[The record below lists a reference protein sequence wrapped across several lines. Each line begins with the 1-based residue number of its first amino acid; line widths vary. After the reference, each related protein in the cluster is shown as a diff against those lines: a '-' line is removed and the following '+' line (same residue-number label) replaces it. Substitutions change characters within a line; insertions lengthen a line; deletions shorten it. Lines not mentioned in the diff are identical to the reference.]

1 MKHPSRTSQSQAAG
15 GGSDIA
21 EREPE
26 QSVASEQSRARLL
39 DFLRAI
45 TDNLGEGVYALDTTG
60 RVTFMNPAAEA
71 MLGWTLDELR
81 GKDMH
86 ATIHFQH
93 ADGSAFP
100 REQCPLLRV
109 IGSGQVERID
119 DDAFTRC
126 DGSLLPVSY
135 VSAPIVTGGVVSGA
149 VLAFHDVSAHKAL
162 DEALRRS
169 ERGAA
174 AQASQLMAIFESM
187 ADAIIVFDRDG
198 NVVQTNAAD
207 AELLGASDASDAT
220 ETPLR
225 TLDQRDHLF
234 TVLDE
239 RGQPSPTE
247 SWPFVRV
254 LRGET
259 LRGASAMDITM
270 GAPDGRALILNAS
283 GAPVRSADGEI
294 VGGVLIGRD
303 VTQRRR
309 LEQQTREALDALMAM
324 AETLVGDASAFG
336 GAAVSSAE
344 YVPVDSFVGAPQVAR
359 RLAELTRVVMA
370 CRRVDIV
377 AFEPESEEMRAVAV
391 AGLTPVEERTWLA
404 NWPTAGHMRDFL
416 PDAFIERLRL
426 GETIQIDRSQPPFN
440 RWANPFGSRTMLV
453 IPMRVGGRLLG
464 NLTLDYG
471 AADHQPGA
479 EEFAMAGAVA
489 KLAALIIERDRL
501 AHDRAVAYA
510 HALAMAETTR
520 RMDEFLS
527 IAAHELKT
535 PVTNSRLVVALASDT
550 LANTL
555 AQARAD
561 QADAASAALAQ
572 TLEPVQTALER
583 MESHMERLSR
593 LVVDLLD
600 VSRMRAGRLE
610 LREASCDLAE
620 IVREVVEEQRQMTPG
635 RLIRMRLPGATS
647 HPALI
652 YADRDRIRQVISNYL
667 SNALRYSPD
676 DQCVSVRLK
685 VSGAWARV
693 SVCDGGSGVPPD
705 QRDLVWERFYRVQ
718 GAPGTAAAPSSAAI
732 GLGLGL
738 HISRMIVEQH
748 HGRVG
753 LRNVPGGGAVFW
765 FALLLMPDTP

>member
-1 MKHPSRTSQSQAAG
+1 MKYPPRASQSQAAG

-21 EREPE
+21 ERELE
-26 QSVASEQSRARLL
+26 QSAASEQSRARLL

-45 TDNLGEGVYALDTTG
+45 TDNLGEGIYALDTTG
-60 RVTFMNPAAEA
+60 CVTFMNPAAEA

-119 DDAFTRC
+119 DDAFTRR

-187 ADAIIVFDRDG
+187 ADAIIVYDRAG
-198 NVVQTNAAD
+198 NIIRTNTAD
-207 AELLGASDASDAT
+207 AELLGASDAP

-225 TLDQRDHLF
+225 TLGQRDDLF

-247 SWPFVRV
+247 RWPFARV
-254 LRGET
+254 LRGEV
-259 LRGASAMDITM
+259 LRGASAMDINM
-270 GAPDGRALILNAS
+270 RMRDGRVLILNAS

-309 LEQQTREALDALMAM
+309 LEQQTREALAALMAM
-324 AETLVGDASAFG
+324 AETLVGDAE
-336 GAAVSSAE
+336 VSSAE
-344 YVPVDSFVGAPQVAR
+344 YIPVDSFVGAPQVAR

-391 AGLTPVEERTWLA
+391 AGLTPDEERTWLA

-426 GETIQIDRSQPPFN
+426 GEAIQIDRTQSPFN
-440 RWANPFGSRTMLV
+440 HWANPFGSRTMLV

-550 LANTL
+550 LANTI

-561 QADAASAALAQ
+561 RADAASAALAQ
-572 TLEPVQTALER
+572 ALEPVQGSLER
-583 MESHMERLSR
+583 MESNMERLSR

-600 VSRMRAGRLE
+600 VSRIRAGKLE
-610 LREASCDLAE
+610 LREAPCDLAE

-635 RLIRMRLPGATS
+635 RVIRMRLPGATS
-647 HPALI
+647 RPALI
-652 YADRDRIRQVISNYL
+652 YADADRIRQVIANYL
-667 SNALRYSPD
+667 SNALRYSSD
-676 DQCVSVRLK
+676 DQCVSVHLK
-685 VSGAWARV
+685 TSGAWARV
-693 SVCDGGSGVPPD
+693 SVSDGGPGIPPD

-718 GAPGTAAAPSSAAI
+718 RTDGTSAPPPGVV

-738 HISRMIVEQH
+738 HICRMIVEQH

-753 LRNVPGGGAVFW
+753 LRNAPGGGTVFW
-765 FALLLMPDTP
+765 FALLLAPAAP

>member
-1 MKHPSRTSQSQAAG
+1 
-15 GGSDIA
+15 
-21 EREPE
+21 
-26 QSVASEQSRARLL
+26 
-39 DFLRAI
+39 
-45 TDNLGEGVYALDTTG
+45 
-60 RVTFMNPAAEA
+60 
-71 MLGWTLDELR
+71 
-81 GKDMH
+81 
-86 ATIHFQH
+86 
-93 ADGSAFP
+93 
-100 REQCPLLRV
+100 
-109 IGSGQVERID
+109 
-119 DDAFTRC
+119 
-126 DGSLLPVSY
+126 
-135 VSAPIVTGGVVSGA
+135 
-149 VLAFHDVSAHKAL
+149 
-162 DEALRRS
+162 
-169 ERGAA
+169 
-174 AQASQLMAIFESM
+174 
-187 ADAIIVFDRDG
+187 
-198 NVVQTNAAD
+198 
-207 AELLGASDASDAT
+207 
-220 ETPLR
+220 
-225 TLDQRDHLF
+225 
-234 TVLDE
+234 
-239 RGQPSPTE
+239 
-247 SWPFVRV
+247 
-254 LRGET
+254 
-259 LRGASAMDITM
+259 
-270 GAPDGRALILNAS
+270 
-283 GAPVRSADGEI
+283 
-294 VGGVLIGRD
+294 
-303 VTQRRR
+303 
-309 LEQQTREALDALMAM
+309 
-324 AETLVGDASAFG
+324 
-336 GAAVSSAE
+336 
-344 YVPVDSFVGAPQVAR
+344 
-359 RLAELTRVVMA
+359 
-370 CRRVDIV
+370 
-377 AFEPESEEMRAVAV
+377 
-391 AGLTPVEERTWLA
+391 
-404 NWPTAGHMRDFL
+404 
-416 PDAFIERLRL
+416 
-426 GETIQIDRSQPPFN
+426 
-440 RWANPFGSRTMLV
+440 
-453 IPMRVGGRLLG
+453 
-464 NLTLDYG
+464 
-471 AADHQPGA
+471 
-479 EEFAMAGAVA
+479 VA

-510 HALAMAETTR
+510 HVLAMAETTR

-693 SVCDGGSGVPPD
+693 SVCDGGPGVPPD

-753 LRNVPGGGAVFW
+753 LRNAPGGGAVFW